1 MKTMLRHSA
10 FWLTLA
16 CAGGIFA
23 FQIFRYAAFTVDDAY
38 ISFRYAENF
47 ANGGGLVFN
56 QGERVEGYTNFL
68 WVLLLALWKKC
79 GGDIE
84 MASQVFG
91 VTCSAVT
98 LLMTFGL
105 SWQISSAKRG
115 DTAIFASLAA
125 IFLATS
131 PSVGLWAV
139 AGLETPLFMCLLTG
153 AVWRHLHEER
163 AERVPLSALL
173 FGLLALTRPEGT
185 LFFVLTLFHQIA
197 HRFWASWKQENW
209 PRILL
214 SIGLFA
220 AIIAPHFL
228 WRWHY
233 YGRLFPNT
241 FYAKVSGAGLR
252 LSGVKYAYEFFL
264 THGGVTFFLICA
276 TLLVLKRFR
285 EYWVSYLLLLFGVST
300 AYIVYVGGDW
310 MPSFRFFAPLLP
322 LYFLCAQEGLRE
334 FYALIRPFHRQI
346 AAAATAAA
354 AFVFWGNLLYLLYV
368 TPPIDT
374 RQDGHYVLGHVLRQH
389 AAPGDLL
396 AAIDIGAMA
405 YFSGLRT
412 LDYFGLTDAHI
423 ASAAPQDYR
432 FERAYFGHQTLRLK
446 SDVAYVF
453 AQRPRF
459 IEVNTINNPPSA
471 AEAIPLDPYADLLI
485 RHPAFQQ
492 HYAPCYHAGGSTLF
506 KRVQ

>member
-1 MKTMLRHSA
+1 MKTLLL
-10 FWLTLA
+10 WLTLA

-38 ISFRYAENF
+38 ISFRYAEHF

-68 WVLLLALWKKC
+68 WVLLLAAWKKC

-84 MASQVFG
+84 TASQVFG
-91 VTCSAVT
+91 VTCSAAA

-115 DTAIFASLAA
+115 ETAIFASLAA
-125 IFLATS
+125 IFLASS

-185 LFFVLTLFHQIA
+185 LFFALTIFHQLA
-197 HRFWASWKQENW
+197 HRFWTAWKAWNW
-209 PRILL
+209 PRLAL
-214 SIGLFA
+214 SVGLFA
-220 AIIAPHFL
+220 AIVMPHFL
-228 WRWHY
+228 WRWSY
-233 YGRLFPNT
+233 YGSLFPNT

-322 LYFLCAQEGLRE
+322 LYFLCVQEGLRE
-334 FYALIRPFHRQI
+334 FSAIIRPFHRQS
-346 AAAATAAA
+346 AAATAAA

-374 RQDGHYVLGHVLRQH
+374 RQDGHYALGHVLKQH

-405 YFSGLRT
+405 YFSGMRT

-423 ASAAPQDYR
+423 ARVEPQTYHFD
-432 FERAYFGHQTLRLK
+432 RAYFGRQTFRLK
-446 SDVAYVF
+446 SDVDYVL

-459 IEVNTINNPPSA
+459 IEVNTVNNPASA
-471 AEAIPLDPYADLLI
+471 AEAIPLDMHSELML
-485 RHPAFQQ
+485 RHPAFQRY
-492 HYAPCYHAGGSTLF
+492 YAPFYHAGGSTLF
-506 KRVQ
+506 QWKDS